1 MYAMKDSTHI
11 CKKLNLEEEGLR
23 GVLGRWA
30 CEALRLCNLKSSLKH
45 KSI

>member
-1 MYAMKDSTHI
+1 MYARKDSTYI

-23 GVLGRWA
+23 GVLGCWDS
-30 CEALRLCNLKSSLKH
+30 EALRLCNLKSSLKH